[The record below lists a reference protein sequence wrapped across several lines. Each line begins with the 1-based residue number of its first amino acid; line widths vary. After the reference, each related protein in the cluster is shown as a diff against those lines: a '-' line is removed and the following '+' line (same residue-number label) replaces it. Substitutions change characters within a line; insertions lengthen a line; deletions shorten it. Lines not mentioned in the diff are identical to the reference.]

1 VSISPTIFDSH
12 ADPGVGPGRDHIM
25 TVALDTTHA
34 VPTPEGIELV
44 LRLAGPVPRALAW
57 LTDVALRTG
66 VLVLAGWVLG
76 LLGHF
81 GWGLMLILAFLLEW
95 LAPAAFEVWADGSTP
110 GKKALGLMVLHD
122 DGTPVRWTAALV
134 RNLLRAADFLPIAYG
149 FGLISCLL
157 SRDFKRL
164 GDIAAGTVVVYR
176 PPPPRDASIPKA
188 VAVAP
193 VRPLSLAE
201 QRAILD
207 FAERCSTLTPERAQE
222 IAELAAPITGV
233 ADARATE
240 RVLQVANHLNGAR
253 S

>member
-1 VSISPTIFDSH
+1 MSATSAISHPH
-12 ADPGVGPGRDHIM
+12 ADAGGRMEIDRPEA
-25 TVALDTTHA
+25 ALDTTRA

-57 LTDVALRTG
+57 LTDVALRSG
-66 VLVLAGWVLG
+66 VLLLAAWILG

-81 GWGLMLILAFLLEW
+81 GWGLVLILAFLLEW

-122 DGTPVRWTAALV
+122 DGTPVGWTAALV
-134 RNLLRAADFLPIAYG
+134 RNLLRAVDFLPVAYG
-149 FGLISCLL
+149 FGLMSCLL

-176 PPPPRDASIPKA
+176 APPPRDVAIPKA
-188 VAVAP
+188 AAVAAI
-193 VRPLSLAE
+193 RPLDLAE
-201 QRAILD
+201 QRAVLD
-207 FAERCSTLTPERAQE
+207 FAERCATLTPERAQE

-240 RVLQVANHLNGAR
+240 RVLQIANHLNGVRA
-253 S
+253 